1 MITDKDV
8 TKLKKTFVT
17 KNEFKKE
24 MKDAFEKNTGII
36 VKEITTVIKMVG
48 EINQKLDKNKK
59 ETDDVL
65 DDDESRLDKVE
76 DKVFSQA

>member
-65 DDDESRLDKVE
+65 DDHERRLDKVE